1 MRISVP
7 KEIMNNEHRVALT
20 PTEVRTLVTDG
31 HELFIESG
39 AGAGASF
46 PDEEYVEAGGH
57 HRRFCGRDVDQGR
70 APAEG
75 KRATG
80 V

>member
-46 PDEEYVEAGGH
+46 PDEEYVEAGGGAPSSILRT
-57 HRRFCGRDVDQGR
+57 RRGPRPSSC
-70 APAEG
+70 
-75 KRATG
+75 
-80 V
+80 

>member
-46 PDEEYVEAGGH
+46 PDEEYVEAGGAPSSILRT
-57 HRRFCGRDVDQGR
+57 RRGPRPSSC
-70 APAEG
+70 
-75 KRATG
+75 
-80 V
+80 